1 MRRVETRKGNV
12 REDPYL
18 RWTDLEIRDVT
29 LCCEVGRSRRK
40 SNGRCDLVTWGRKE
54 RLERR
59 ACSWGDG

>member
-1 MRRVETRKGNV
+1 M